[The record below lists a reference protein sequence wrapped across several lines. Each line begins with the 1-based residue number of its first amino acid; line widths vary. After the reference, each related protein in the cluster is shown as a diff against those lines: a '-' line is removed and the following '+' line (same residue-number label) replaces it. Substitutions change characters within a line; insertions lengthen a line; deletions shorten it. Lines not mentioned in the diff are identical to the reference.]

1 FRPGPRWVP
10 AVVGRATS
18 ASSTEVRLPD
28 GKVWERQGDHPRHRV
43 SEAEVQPSTEAE
55 VLEPRLPPVPV
66 RQHLE
71 EADEAAPWMFNVQ
84 EGDVVPGW
92 SAAAVVSNSHADR
105 IPPSIP
111 VLPQSPVLRR
121 STRVRRAVQRFSP

>member
-28 GKVWERQGDHPRHRV
+28 GRVWERHGDHLRHRV

-55 VLEPRLPPVPV
+55 VLEPRRPPVPV
-66 RQHLE
+66 RQHVE
-71 EADEAAPWMFNVQ
+71 EVDEAAPWMHNVQ
-84 EGDVVPGW
+84 ERDVAPGW
-92 SAAAVVSNSHADR
+92 SAGAVVPNSHADS

-111 VLPQSPVLRR
+111 VLPESPVLRR
-121 STRVRRAVQRFSP
+121 STRVR